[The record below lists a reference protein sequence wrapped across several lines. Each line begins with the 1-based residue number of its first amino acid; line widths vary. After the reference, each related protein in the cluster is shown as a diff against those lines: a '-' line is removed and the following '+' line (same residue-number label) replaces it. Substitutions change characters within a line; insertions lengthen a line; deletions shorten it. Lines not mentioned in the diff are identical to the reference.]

1 MTWGILCKI
10 IVDSKHDTH
19 KTLRIVVS
27 HITSVYRFVM
37 HDQIGDELNSNFS
50 RVEMEIYEN
59 MSMGLWSSM
68 RCFYVQITLVMMAS
82 NRYKEQTMPIIP
94 KAYMHI
100 HFISYHNTCQSD
112 SLASHFECIGQYTQ
126 KWMCEENV
134 CMELRTNK
142 QQWMT
147 MMFSKW
153 AVRWWRITE
162 NPHIVKQLITFI
174 VWCTEQLRWRPICT
188 MQILLSN
195 KGVYWDSQ
203 HGVIIPSVRFSSN
216 TSPCWS
222 YWQ

>member
-1 MTWGILCKI
+1 MYNYIYILLQWCCGCDDCNCCLCVSCTSLVYASIQWGA
-10 IVDSKHDTH
+10 TP
-19 KTLRIVVS
+19 
-27 HITSVYRFVM
+27 HI
-37 HDQIGDELNSNFS
+37 
-50 RVEMEIYEN
+50 
-59 MSMGLWSSM
+59 
-68 RCFYVQITLVMMAS
+68 
-82 NRYKEQTMPIIP
+82 
-94 KAYMHI
+94 
-100 HFISYHNTCQSD
+100 

-134 CMELRTNK
+134 CMELRTNR

-147 MMFSKW
+147 VMFSKW

-203 HGVIIPSVRFSSN
+203 HGAIIPSVRFSSN